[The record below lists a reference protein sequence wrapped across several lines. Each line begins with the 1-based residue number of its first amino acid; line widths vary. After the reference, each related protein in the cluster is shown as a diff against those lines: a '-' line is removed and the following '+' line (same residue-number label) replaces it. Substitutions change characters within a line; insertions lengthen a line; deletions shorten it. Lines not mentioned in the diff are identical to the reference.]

1 MNPADLAAS
10 LHKDKYRPDID
21 GIRAIAVTSVVL
33 SHAFPSIFP
42 EGFIGVDVFFVLSGY
57 LITGIILRKI
67 SEQTFSIAGF
77 YDRRI
82 RRIFPALAV
91 VLLACLLLG
100 WLLLFRPEFLALG
113 RHITAS
119 TLFYENILLWSEAR
133 YFDTSS
139 LLKPTLHFWSLA
151 IEEQFYIVWPL
162 LLFAVCRSGQKPL
175 AWMLAAFATSLALN
189 I

>member
-67 SEQTFSIAGF
+67 S
-77 YDRRI
+77 
-82 RRIFPALAV
+82 
-91 VLLACLLLG
+91 
-100 WLLLFRPEFLALG
+100 
-113 RHITAS
+113 
-119 TLFYENILLWSEAR
+119 
-133 YFDTSS
+133 
-139 LLKPTLHFWSLA
+139 
-151 IEEQFYIVWPL
+151 
-162 LLFAVCRSGQKPL
+162 
-175 AWMLAAFATSLALN
+175 
-189 I
+189 